1 MTTLRIEDQVNL
13 KPAQPGF
20 MIELQD
26 GVPVTARLLIAER
39 IRLEWD
45 RRTAM
50 PTGDGRRRYLPLVD
64 MFRLPAPNPG
74 GAQAPCQPA
83 VLSVEAAIE
92 RGLAAFQAN
101 AFVLLVDDQQVI
113 GLDAPIVIRPT
124 TTVIFLRL
132 VPLVGG

>member
-1 MTTLRIEDQVNL
+1 MATLRIEDQVNL

-20 MIELQD
+20 TFELQD

-45 RRTAM
+45 RRIAV
-50 PTGDGRRRYLPLVD
+50 PAGDGRRRYLPLVD

-74 GAQAPCQPA
+74 RTQAPDQPTVA
-83 VLSVEAAIE
+83 NVEAAIAH
-92 RGLAAFQAN
+92 GLAAFQAN
-101 AFVLLVDDQQVI
+101 AFVLLVDDQQI
-113 GLDAPIVIRPT
+113 TGLDAPIVIRPT

-132 VPLVGG
+132 VPLIGG